1 MLETEIKIAEILCV
15 GTELLLGDIVNTN
28 AAFMSQRL
36 AEMGIPV
43 YRQTVV
49 GDNPERLKS
58 ALAAAFGHADAVFL
72 SGGLGPT
79 CDDLTKETVADY
91 FGLDMHLDGH
101 TLEKIR
107 RYFAD
112 TGREMP
118 ENNIKQAMI
127 PEGAVIF
134 ENDWGTAPAM
144 AVEDKKSG
152 KTAVLLPGVP
162 IEMTTLWRERVHP
175 YLCRRSGAVIVSRN
189 VHILGMGESTV
200 EEHLRTM
207 MSEWKNPTVAPY
219 CKEGEVRVRVSARA
233 CCRGEAEGMCDEAI
247 KKIRATEVGRFIY
260 GIDVGSVENALLCR
274 LRAEERTLAVAE
286 SCTGGLIA
294 KRLTDIPGCSDAFLG
309 GCVTYCNDAKMKL
322 LGVRAE
328 TLEAHTAV
336 SAETAAEMA
345 RGVRTAL
352 GADIGLATTGYAGP
366 GGGTPEEPVGTVY
379 IAISTADGERVR
391 RLSVSPLRS
400 REYIR
405 YSAATQ
411 AMSLGLPIPDID
423 VTQSNGGKKS

>member
-1 MLETEIKIAEILCV
+1 MFETEIKSAEILCV

-43 YRQTVV
+43 YRQAVV
-49 GDNPERLKS
+49 GDNPERLRS
-58 ALAAAFGHADAVFL
+58 ALAAAFEHADAVFM

-79 CDDLTKETVADY
+79 CDDLTKETVAEY
-91 FGLDMHLDGH
+91 FGLPMHLDEH
-101 TLEKIR
+101 TLDKIR

-118 ENNIKQAMI
+118 ENNVKQAMI

-152 KTAVLLPGVP
+152 KTAILLPGVP
-162 IEMTTLWRERVHP
+162 IEMTTLWHERVHP
-175 YLCRRSGAVIVSRN
+175 YLCRRSGSVIVSHN

-200 EEHLRTM
+200 EEHLRPM
-207 MSEWKNPTVAPY
+207 MKEWENPTVAPY

-233 CCRGEAEGMCDEAI
+233 ATHEAADAMCREAI
-247 KKIRATEVGRFIY
+247 KKIRATEVGGYIY
-260 GIDVGSVENALLCR
+260 GIDVGSVENALLAE
-274 LRAEERTLAVAE
+274 LRAAGKTLAVAE
-286 SCTGGLIA
+286 SCTGGLVA
-294 KRLTDIPGCSDAFLG
+294 KRLTDIAGCSDVFLG
-309 GCVTYCNDAKMKL
+309 GCVTYCNEAKMKL
-322 LGVRAE
+322 LGVKRE
-328 TLEAHTAV
+328 TLDAHTAV
-336 SAETAAEMA
+336 SRETAAEMA
-345 RGVRTAL
+345 RGVRLAL

-366 GGGTPEEPVGTVY
+366 GGGTDTEPVGTVY
-379 IAISTADGERVR
+379 VAISDADGERVK
-391 RLSVSPLRS
+391 RLSMSPLRS

-411 AMSLGLPIPDID
+411 AMGQALTIPAPERD
-423 VTQSNGGKKS
+423 

>member
-1 MLETEIKIAEILCV
+1 
-15 GTELLLGDIVNTN
+15 
-28 AAFMSQRL
+28 
-36 AEMGIPV
+36 
-43 YRQTVV
+43 
-49 GDNPERLKS
+49 
-58 ALAAAFGHADAVFL
+58 
-72 SGGLGPT
+72 
-79 CDDLTKETVADY
+79 
-91 FGLDMHLDGH
+91 
-101 TLEKIR
+101 
-107 RYFAD
+107 
-112 TGREMP
+112 
-118 ENNIKQAMI
+118 
-127 PEGAVIF
+127 
-134 ENDWGTAPAM
+134 M

-391 RLSVSPLRS
+391 RLSMSPLRS

>member
-1 MLETEIKIAEILCV
+1 M
-15 GTELLLGDIVNTN
+15 
-28 AAFMSQRL
+28 
-36 AEMGIPV
+36 
-43 YRQTVV
+43 
-49 GDNPERLKS
+49 
-58 ALAAAFGHADAVFL
+58 

-91 FGLDMHLDGH
+91 FGLEMHLDAH
-101 TLEKIR
+101 TLDKIR

-118 ENNIKQAMI
+118 DNNIKQAMI
-127 PEGAVIF
+127 PAGAVIF

-144 AVEDKKSG
+144 AVEDQKSG

-200 EEHLRTM
+200 EEHLRHM
-207 MSEWKNPTVAPY
+207 MTEWKDPTVAPY

-233 CCRGEAEGMCDEAI
+233 ATHAEAEEMCRRAI
-247 KKIRATEVGRFIY
+247 KEIRATEVGDFIY
-260 GIDVGSVENALLCR
+260 GIDVGSAENALLSE
-274 LRAEERTLAVAE
+274 LRAAGKTLAVAE
-286 SCTGGLIA
+286 SCTGGLLA
-294 KRLTDIPGCSDAFLG
+294 KRLTDIPGCSDVFLG
-309 GCVTYCNDAKMKL
+309 GCVTYCNEAKMKL
-322 LGVRAE
+322 LGVSAK
-328 TLEAHTAV
+328 TLDEHTAV

-345 RGVRTAL
+345 RGVRAAL

-366 GGGTPEEPVGTVY
+366 GGGTEKEPVGTVY
-379 IAISTADGERVR
+379 VAISSAAGETVK
-391 RLSVSPLRS
+391 RLSMSPLRS

-411 AMSLGLPIPDID
+411 AMGLGLTLPAPDAD
-423 VTQSNGGKKS
+423 

>member
-1 MLETEIKIAEILCV
+1 MLESEIKSAEILCV
-15 GTELLLGDIVNTN
+15 GTELLLGDIINTN

-43 YRQTVV
+43 YRQAVV
-49 GDNPERLKS
+49 GDNPGRLKE
-58 ALAAAFGHADAVFL
+58 ALAAAFSHADAVFL

-79 CDDLTKETVADY
+79 CDDLTKETVAEY
-91 FGLDMHLDGH
+91 FGLPMYLDEH
-101 TLEKIR
+101 SLEKIR

-112 TGREMP
+112 TGRQMP

-144 AVEDKKSG
+144 AVEDAATG

-162 IEMTTLWRERVHP
+162 IEMETIWRERVFP
-175 YLCRRSGAVIVSRN
+175 YLCRRSGGVIVSRN
-189 VHILGMGESTV
+189 VHILNMGESTV
-200 EEHLRTM
+200 EEILRPM

-233 CCRGEAEGMCDEAI
+233 DTHGEAEKMCDGAI
-247 KKIRATEVGRFIY
+247 CEIQATEVGKYIY
-260 GIDVGSVENALLCR
+260 GIDVGSVENALLMQ
-274 LRAEERTLAVAE
+274 LRRRGKTLAVAE
-286 SCTGGLIA
+286 SCTGGLIS
-294 KRLTDIPGCSDAFLG
+294 KRLTDIPGCSDVFLG

-322 LGVRAE
+322 LGVSTE

-345 RGVRTAL
+345 RGVRLAL
-352 GADIGLATTGYAGP
+352 GADIGISATGYAGP
-366 GGGTPEEPVGTVY
+366 GGGTDEEPVGTVY
-379 IAISTADGERVR
+379 VGISTEDGERVK
-391 RLSVSPLRS
+391 RLSMSPLRS
-400 REYIR
+400 RAYIR

-411 AMSLGLPIPDID
+411 AMSLAL
-423 VTQSNGGKKS
+423 